1 MSDTD
6 TKGDQAGTNGA
17 PAADNGPSG
26 FLSEIIGAPVT
37 VKLNSGVT
45 YKGRLDFAR
54 NNDYTSLGH

>member
-1 MSDTD
+1 MSDAD

-45 YKGRLDFAR
+45 YKGGLNFVRSRYF
-54 NNDYTSLGH
+54 TSLGH